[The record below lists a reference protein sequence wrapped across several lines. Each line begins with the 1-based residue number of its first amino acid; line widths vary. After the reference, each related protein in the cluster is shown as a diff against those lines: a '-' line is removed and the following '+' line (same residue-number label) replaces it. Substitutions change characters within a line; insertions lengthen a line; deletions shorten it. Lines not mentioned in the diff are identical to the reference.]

1 MSDLYQTSMPCAL
14 FTVRKEGID
23 LCPRLPATA
32 DAQIE
37 ESLNFLEHRI
47 YDTFTAQKSAIQA
60 IECSKY
66 FSMKSIIDRTFTAIL
81 MTIALPLMLLVGLLI
96 LLYEGRPVFY
106 RQTRVGKNGRKFQ
119 ILKFRTMCK
128 DAERATG
135 VVWSSASD
143 PRVTALGRWL
153 RCSHLDELPQFL
165 NVLAGDMNLIGP
177 RPERPEFV
185 YEFERELPQYA
196 ARHKVRPGITGLAQL
211 ELGYDQSVAWV
222 QNKTLLDLEYIKT
235 ASFFRD
241 VKILLATL
249 PYIAK
254 ELLFRLRT
262 DLSLHGRMSN
272 PTTSISVETAMMAH
286 AHRPVQT
293 GFIESKPHSV
303 YVIDRSDQQMKYAS

>member
-1 MSDLYQTSMPCAL
+1 MSDLYQASMPCAP
-14 FTVRKEGID
+14 FAVRKGGID
-23 LCPRLPATA
+23 LYPRLQATE

-37 ESLNFLEHRI
+37 ESLNFIEHR
-47 YDTFTAQKSAIQA
+47 QA
-60 IECSKY
+60 IECSRY

-81 MTIALPLMLLVGLLI
+81 MTIALPLMLLIGILI

-185 YEFERELPQYA
+185 YELEKELPQYA

-211 ELGYDQSVAWV
+211 LTLRLLQEFSPTQLLKIRRRKPLLGLRNQLGHLSSSSIVELKA
-222 QNKTLLDLEYIKT
+222 LLCG
-235 ASFFRD
+235 
-241 VKILLATL
+241 KIT
-249 PYIAK
+249 
-254 ELLFRLRT
+254 
-262 DLSLHGRMSN
+262 
-272 PTTSISVETAMMAH
+272 
-286 AHRPVQT
+286 
-293 GFIESKPHSV
+293 
-303 YVIDRSDQQMKYAS
+303 